1 MLVPT
6 NIRHPRGPLRAPR
19 SPLGF
24 AVNPRAVPIS
34 SGIPYKS
41 PPKIPSHPGFP
52 AASTISRLF
61 YRYSSRERV
70 LVSHAASPQDLL
82 SALSWRYATK
92 KFDPARKIDASLWS
106 TLEQALVL
114 SPSSFGL
121 QPWRF
126 VVVTDPATRQ
136 KLRTVSW
143 NQPQITDASHLV
155 VFCRKNELTAADVDA
170 YINRVAQ
177 VRGTPKAELEGY
189 RTMILGS
196 VTNPPG
202 LPGGDMVTYTRS
214 QVYIALGQFLTA
226 AALLGIDACPMEGFD
241 PKGYNE
247 ILNLPAQ
254 GYSAVVVATAGY
266 RAADD
271 MFATMKKVRFEAKD
285 VIRRV

>member
-1 MLVPT
+1 MPNT
-6 NIRHPRGPLRAPR
+6 
-19 SPLGF
+19 
-24 AVNPRAVPIS
+24 
-34 SGIPYKS
+34 IP
-41 PPKIPSHPGFP
+41 P
-52 AASTISRLF
+52 A
-61 YRYSSRERV
+61 
-70 LVSHAASPQDLL
+70 DLL
-82 SALSWRYATK
+82 ASLSWRYATK
-92 KFDPARKIDASLWS
+92 KFDPARKIDGALWA

-126 VVVTDPATRQ
+126 IVVSDRATRE
-136 KLRTVSW
+136 KLRAVSW

-155 VFCRKNELTAADVDA
+155 VFCRKNELTSADVDA
-170 YINRVAQ
+170 YVERVAQ
-177 VRGTPKAELEGY
+177 VRGTSKAELEGY

-196 VTNPPG
+196 ISNPSG

-226 AALLGIDACPMEGFD
+226 AALLGVDACPMEGFD

-247 ILNLPAQ
+247 ILDLPAQ
-254 GYSAVVVATAGY
+254 GYSAVVLGAAGY

-271 MFATMKKVRFEAKD
+271 LFGSMKKVRFSAES